1 MFFLFGNFP
10 QNIADTCKNVKNITK
25 TLSERQQFRA
35 ASVFYAG
42 MYDYEDFTLPQQE
55 VVYKKSVVSDTPL
68 HRELKN
74 IMGDTDMLVAEVNVP
89 GQGYKTGDLVALK
102 MTDCDTM
109 DAGLIESI
117 LVKNNQVYFI
127 CKVYICTRNWLQYFE
142 SQSCN
147 DQYKYVH
154 YKKIADYKPLVKRG
168 TTLKFEFVLHHRI
181 SFEYN

>member
-1 MFFLFGNFP
+1 
-10 QNIADTCKNVKNITK
+10 
-25 TLSERQQFRA
+25 
-35 ASVFYAG
+35 
-42 MYDYEDFTLPQQE
+42 
-55 VVYKKSVVSDTPL
+55 
-68 HRELKN
+68 
-74 IMGDTDMLVAEVNVP
+74 
-89 GQGYKTGDLVALK
+89 
-102 MTDCDTM
+102 M

-154 YKKIADYKPLVKRG
+154 YKKIADYKTLVKRG